1 VMAGKKKASEIGS
14 RFRNVAMREHKG
26 SQEEGVG
33 EAPPSGAPP
42 TGPREL
48 GAAPPAHASFGAGG
62 EVGLG
67 PQTAGR
73 LYGVARQKGVGR
85 KAKVGLRPG
94 TGRHRFTLDLDGV
107 QHRYL
112 KQLALDAQTDMAS
125 VVRVLIMSLEEDPVL
140 RNEVAMRAR
149 GDDSASVYGA
159 GR

>member
-1 VMAGKKKASEIGS
+1 MAGKKKASEIGS
-14 RFRNVAMREHKG
+14 RFRNVAMRERKG

-33 EAPPSGAPP
+33 EAPPGAPP

-48 GAAPPAHASFGAGG
+48 GAAPPAHTSFEAGG
-62 EVGLG
+62 EVGPG

-125 VVRVLIMSLEEDPVL
+125 VVRVLIMSLEEDSVL

-149 GDDSASVYGA
+149 GDDSTSVYGA

>member
-1 VMAGKKKASEIGS
+1 MAGKKKASEIGS
-14 RFRNVAMREHKG
+14 RFRNVAMRERKG

-33 EAPPSGAPP
+33 EAPPDAPP
-42 TGPREL
+42 RGPREL
-48 GAAPPAHASFGAGG
+48 GAAPPAHTSFGAGG
-62 EVGLG
+62 EVGPG

>member
-1 VMAGKKKASEIGS
+1 MAGKKKASEIGS
-14 RFRNVAMREHKG
+14 RFRNVAMRERKG

-33 EAPPSGAPP
+33 EAPPGAPP

-48 GAAPPAHASFGAGG
+48 GAAPPAHTSFGAGG
-62 EVGLG
+62 EVGPG

-149 GDDSASVYGA
+149 GDDSVSVYGA

>member
-1 VMAGKKKASEIGS
+1 MAGKKKASEISS
-14 RFRNVAMREHKG
+14 RFRNVAMRERKE

-33 EAPPSGAPP
+33 EAPPGTPP
-42 TGPREL
+42 RGPREL
-48 GAAPPAHASFGAGG
+48 GPES
-62 EVGLG
+62 
-67 PQTAGR
+67 QTAGR
-73 LYGVARQKGVGR
+73 LYGVARQKSVGR

-125 VVRVLIMSLEEDPVL
+125 VVRVLIMSLEEDSVL
-140 RNEVAMRAR
+140 RNEVAMRAK
-149 GDDSASVYGA
+149 GEDSTSVYGA

>member
-1 VMAGKKKASEIGS
+1 MAGKKKASEIGS
-14 RFRNVAMREHKG
+14 RFRNVAMRERKG

-33 EAPPSGAPP
+33 EAPPGAPP

-48 GAAPPAHASFGAGG
+48 GAAPPAHTSFGAGG
-62 EVGLG
+62 EVGPG

-149 GDDSASVYGA
+149 GDDSTSVYGA

>member
-1 VMAGKKKASEIGS
+1 MAGKKKASEIGS
-14 RFRNVAMREHKG
+14 RFRNVAMRERKG
-26 SQEEGVG
+26 LEEGVG
-33 EAPPSGAPP
+33 EAPP
-42 TGPREL
+42 
-48 GAAPPAHASFGAGG
+48 AHTSFGAGG
-62 EVGLG
+62 EVGPG

-125 VVRVLIMSLEEDPVL
+125 VVRVLIMSLEEDSVL